1 METNVRRLEIIFPAL
16 LIAFVLL
23 VVGAGV
29 FYYQYSFTVM
39 RFPYVSG
46 GLLILLAGWRIRNA
60 LAAPS
65 SPADG
70 SRAETESE
78 TAAIA
83 PPPEESARE
92 VLLTGLWL
100 LGILPAVWIFGY
112 PAGIPLYLMA
122 YFRGHGERWAVSI
135 ALSLVALA
143 VTYFVFIL
151 MLKVRLPVLPLGFS

>member
-1 METNVRRLEIIFPAL
+1 MKRVEIIFPAL
-16 LIAFVLL
+16 LIAFVLF
-23 VVGAGV
+23 VDGAGV

-39 RFPYVSG
+39 RFPYVAG

-65 SPADG
+65 APPDG
-70 SRAETESE
+70 SRAEKESE

-83 PPPEESARE
+83 PAPEESARE
-92 VLLTGLWL
+92 ILVTGLWL
-100 LGILPAVWIFGY
+100 LGILPAVWICGY

-122 YFRGHGERWAVSI
+122 YFRGHGERWGISI

-151 MLKVRLPVLPLGFS
+151 MLKVRLPLLPIGFS